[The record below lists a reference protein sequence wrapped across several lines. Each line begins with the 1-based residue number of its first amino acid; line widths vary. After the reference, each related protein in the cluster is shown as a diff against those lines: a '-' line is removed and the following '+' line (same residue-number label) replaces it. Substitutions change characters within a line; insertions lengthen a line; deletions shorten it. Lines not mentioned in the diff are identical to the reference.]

1 MAAFNFIHYGGY
13 HLLICSAIS
22 AHYSCNSGRGNST
35 AYIGRRYD
43 SNITKN
49 CLKSIDSAAATW
61 MQVMNYKNRAGIVC

>member
-1 MAAFNFIHYGGY
+1 MVVT
-13 HLLICSAIS
+13 ICSFAPLSVLFTVAIVE
-22 AHYSCNSGRGNST
+22 GGNGT

-61 MQVMNYKNRAGIVC
+61 MQVMNHKKCWYRLLKCKK